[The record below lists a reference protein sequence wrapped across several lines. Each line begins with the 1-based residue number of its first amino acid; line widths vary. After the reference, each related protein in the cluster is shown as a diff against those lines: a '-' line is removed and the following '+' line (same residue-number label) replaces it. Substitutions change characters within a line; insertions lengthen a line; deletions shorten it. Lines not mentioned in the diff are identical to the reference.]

1 MNSLSQRQL
10 PNDRVRFF
18 PFLSTIMVVIAGIN
32 RDAKSNQM
40 APHGNKATITHVEQY
55 TRTALFNEA
64 GRH

>member
-1 MNSLSQRQL
+1 
-10 PNDRVRFF
+10 
-18 PFLSTIMVVIAGIN
+18 MVVIAGIN